1 MAPNTKEAKS
11 GEMMWHTPKEN
22 PKSSGTP
29 LARSGHTIVAANEKA
44 YLFGGCGIEEGQAAV
59 FQDLWILHISDQFR
73 WEKCDAMGDVPS
85 PRWRHTATFL
95 PDNTTMFVFGG
106 LCRVRSPPPLFYSP
120 ASRRFSIFFRVS
132 PQHSEPS
139 HSLTLTHKS
148 SLRLPTPNRA
158 SATTS
163 RTSST

>member
-106 LCRVRSPPPLFYSP
+106 LCRVRSPLPLFYSP
-120 ASRRFSIFFRVS
+120 ALAASPFFFAS
-132 PQHSEPS
+132 LHNTPS
-139 HSLTLTHKS
+139 HHTHTHAHS
-148 SLRLPTPNRA
+148 SSPAPTPNRA

>member
-1 MAPNTKEAKS
+1 MAPTKS
-11 GEMMWHTPKEN
+11 GEVIWIQPKDN
-22 PKSSGTP
+22 PKSTP
-29 LARSGHTIVAANEKA
+29 KPAPRSGHTITCLNEKA
-44 YLFGGCGIEEGQAAV
+44 YLFGGCGIENGAPVV
-59 FQDLWILHISDQFR
+59 FNDMHILHISESFR
-73 WEKCDAMGDVPS
+73 WEKVDAMGDVPS